1 MERLF
6 FKLLGYLPTKVKW
19 LTYFPVIMIDKVL
32 TYLRTEKRWW
42 VIVLLFVFSIIYSLK
57 DVIILRFSAD
67 PIPTQVETSNEIN
80 NELRDMLELSSAS
93 RAYIFQFHNGITFY
107 TGQHAQRF
115 SCTYEVVDEGVSRE
129 AENLQ
134 NLQVSLFSW
143 WINEVLSG
151 RMNYYNIEDM
161 ADYTSRITLE
171 QQGIKSIICR
181 PLIQKGKVV
190 GILGLDY
197 VGAQNEIVKDPQ
209 FIISI
214 ERSATSIAK
223 MISE

>member
-1 MERLF
+1 LPS
-6 FKLLGYLPTKVKW
+6 KLGW
-19 LTYFPVIMIDKVL
+19 LQYFPVIMVDKFL
-32 TYLRTEKRWW
+32 DYLKKEKRWW
-42 VIVLLFVFSIIYSLK
+42 VIVMLFAVVLTYNFQDTIESYFQK
-57 DVIILRFSAD
+57 D
-67 PIPTQVETSNEIN
+67 PIPVQVEASTGVNK
-80 NELRDMLELSSAS
+80 ELSEILNESEAS
-93 RAYIFQFHNGITFY
+93 RIYVFQFHNGITFY

-115 SCTYEVVDEGVSRE
+115 SCTYEMVNEGVSRE

-151 RMNYYNIEDM
+151 RMTYYNIDDM
-161 ADYTSRITLE
+161 SDYTSRITLE

-190 GILGLDY
+190 GILGVDF
-197 VGAQNEIVKDPQ
+197 VGYNNDIVNDPE
-209 FIISI
+209 FVRNFENAS
-214 ERSATSIAK
+214 SKIAK

>member
-1 MERLF
+1 M
-6 FKLLGYLPTKVKW
+6 FKKILSLLPSKLGW
-19 LTYFPVIMIDKVL
+19 LQYFPVIMVDKFL
-32 TYLRTEKRWW
+32 DYLKKEKRWW
-42 VIVLLFVFSIIYSLK
+42 VIVMLFAVVLTYNFQDTIESYFQK
-57 DVIILRFSAD
+57 D
-67 PIPTQVETSNEIN
+67 PIPVQVEASTGVNK
-80 NELRDMLELSSAS
+80 ELSEILNESEGS
-93 RAYIFQFHNGITFY
+93 RIYVFQFHNGITFY

-115 SCTYEVVDEGVSRE
+115 SCTYEMVSEGVSRE

-151 RMNYYNIEDM
+151 RMTYYNIDDM
-161 ADYTSRITLE
+161 SDYTSRITLE

-190 GILGLDY
+190 GILGVDF
-197 VGAQNEIVKDPQ
+197 VGYNNDIVNDPE
-209 FIISI
+209 FVRNFENAS
-214 ERSATSIAK
+214 SKIAK

>member
-1 MERLF
+1 M
-6 FKLLGYLPTKVKW
+6 FKKILSLLPSKLGW
-19 LTYFPVIMIDKVL
+19 LQYFPVIMVDKFL
-32 TYLRTEKRWW
+32 DYLKKEKRWW
-42 VIVLLFVFSIIYSLK
+42 VIVMLFAVVLTYNFQDTIESYFQK
-57 DVIILRFSAD
+57 D
-67 PIPTQVETSNEIN
+67 PIPVQVEASTGVNK
-80 NELRDMLELSSAS
+80 ELSEILNESEAS
-93 RAYIFQFHNGITFY
+93 RIYVFQFHNGITFY

-115 SCTYEVVDEGVSRE
+115 SCTYEMVNEGVSRE

-151 RMNYYNIEDM
+151 RMTYYNIDDM
-161 ADYTSRITLE
+161 SDYTSRITLE

-190 GILGLDY
+190 GILGVDF
-197 VGAQNEIVKDPQ
+197 VGYNNDIVNDPE
-209 FIISI
+209 FVRNFENAS
-214 ERSATSIAK
+214 SKIAK